1 MAYSRTSS
9 YTLIK
14 LLFAGSSPGA
24 IIGITIAVIAGL
36 VLVAFGLAKYLQ
48 IRKRKAGKM
57 MTVQKG
63 KIPLTANLR

>member
-1 MAYSRTSS
+1 MAHTKTSS
-9 YTLIK
+9 YTVIK
-14 LLFAGSSPGA
+14 LPFAGSSPGV

-36 VLVAFGLAKYLQ
+36 VLVAFGFAKYLQ

-63 KIPLTANLR
+63 KIPELRI